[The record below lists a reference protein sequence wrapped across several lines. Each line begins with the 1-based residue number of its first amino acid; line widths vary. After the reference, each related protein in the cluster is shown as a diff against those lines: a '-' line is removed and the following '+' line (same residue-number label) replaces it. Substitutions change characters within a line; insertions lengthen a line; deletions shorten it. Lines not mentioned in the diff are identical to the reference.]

1 VRGSKKLRALRYHAE
16 QCHEGRSLD
25 GGGRIEQD
33 AVFAQEKTFRRI
45 FRFEDQKKRSRRVP
59 MPRISRLN
67 RDQVSPSSVAIY
79 DRYLRARGNVPYMFR
94 TLAHRPAIFETIIAH
109 MEAVLNTGTLPK
121 ALKELVI
128 VRTSQLN
135 QTPYCLAS
143 HTAICRSLGWSDVQI
158 EALKDSAGSSEFS
171 EAEKV
176 AIHLAEVM
184 TLDAHGY
191 SDVDFARLRSFYSE
205 GEVVELMAAIGLF
218 NYFNRFNDLL
228 AMEPTK
234 PATTEELATAGVA

>member
-1 VRGSKKLRALRYHAE
+1 
-16 QCHEGRSLD
+16 
-25 GGGRIEQD
+25 
-33 AVFAQEKTFRRI
+33 
-45 FRFEDQKKRSRRVP
+45 
-59 MPRISRLN
+59 MPRLSRLN
-67 RDQVSPSSVAIY
+67 RDQVSPSAVTIY
-79 DRYLRARGNVPYMFR
+79 DRYLRDRGNVPNMFR
-94 TLAHRPAIFETIIAH
+94 TMAHRPEIFETIIAH

-143 HTAICRSLGWSDVQI
+143 HTAICRRLGWSD
-158 EALKDSAGSSEFS
+158 EHLDALNDAVRSGKFS

-184 TLDAHGY
+184 TLNAHAY
-191 SDVDFARLRSFYSE
+191 TQTDFDRLRTFYAE
-205 GEVVELMAAIGLF
+205 GEVVELMASIGLF

-228 AMEPTK
+228 EMEPTQ
-234 PATTEELATAGVA
+234 PASAEELATVGLAAV

>member
-1 VRGSKKLRALRYHAE
+1 MQVCKEAHALM
-16 QCHEGRSLD
+16 
-25 GGGRIEQD
+25 
-33 AVFAQEKTFRRI
+33 AQTKT
-45 FRFEDQKKRSRRVP
+45 P
-59 MPRISRLN
+59 PRISRLE
-67 RDQVSPSSVAIY
+67 RQEVPEAAVAIY
-79 DRYLRARGNVPYMFR
+79 DRYLRDRGNVPNMFR
-94 TLAHRPAIFETIIAH
+94 TMAHRPEIFETIIAH

-135 QTPYCLAS
+135 RTPYCLAS
-143 HTAICRSLGWSDVQI
+143 HSAICRKLGWTDQQLGAM
-158 EALKDSAGSSEFS
+158 EGSVEEGAFS
-171 EAEKV
+171 ERERI

-191 SDVDFARLRSFYSE
+191 TAEDFARLRTFYSE

-228 AMEPTK
+228 EMEPTK
-234 PATTEELATAGVA
+234 PATEQELALVGL